1 MPHHNAK
8 AVAPHRCTEE
18 KKTTTPRAPK
28 EVLLSLD
35 VFFNRDELVTM
46 NRFFRRHSDSVRV
59 VGADGEHVRL
69 DVFQAMK
76 FLTMLVKYSDQDNG
90 MLTLEADANPKHL
103 TYYERENLVSADQFD
118 PKELATGDA
127 PKEDAPREL
136 LDAMFSQD
144 TWEVWTAEGIDF
156 LARCN
161 DYEKARRITQSF
173 RDEGV
178 PAQLSRTVRTV
189 YPV

>member
-1 MPHHNAK
+1 M
-8 AVAPHRCTEE
+8 
-18 KKTTTPRAPK
+18 PK

-35 VFFNRDELVTM
+35 VFFNRNELVTM
-46 NRFFRRHSDSVRV
+46 NRFLRRHADSVRV

-76 FLTMLVKYSDQDNG
+76 FLTTLVKYSDQDNG
-90 MLTLEADANPKHL
+90 MLTLEADANPRHL
-103 TYYERENLVSADQFD
+103 TYFERDHLVAADQFD
-118 PKELATGDA
+118 PKELVAADA
-127 PKEDAPREL
+127 PKEDAPRER

-161 DYEKARRITQSF
+161 DFEEARRITKSF